1 MPRAKVRTSED
12 VLEPSVAEVRKLF
25 RSSARALMANR
36 PLSQLAS
43 PASEPSAVLS
53 KAELDA
59 IEEVGLVA
67 KPWESDAAHDP
78 LTKTIVD
85 YMALIETSLSTAEA
99 AAMLG
104 VDVSRIRQ
112 RIRDRSLLGLEYEGE
127 WRLPRFQFERKKVV
141 PGIAEVL
148 AALPPDLNPLDVATW
163 FLQPNIDLEAGEE
176 KATASPRAWLLR
188 GGSPRTLA
196 QLARHL

>member
-1 MPRAKVRTSED
+1 MPRTKVRATDEI
-12 VLEPSVAEVRKLF
+12 VEPSLTEVRKLF
-25 RSSARALMANR
+25 RTSARALMANR
-36 PLSQLAS
+36 PLRQVAT

-53 KAELDA
+53 KAELEV

-67 KPWESDAAHDP
+67 KPWVGDAAHDP
-78 LTKTIVD
+78 LTRTIVD

-112 RIRDRSLLGLEYEGE
+112 RIRDRSLFGVEYEGE
-127 WRLPRFQFERKKVV
+127 WRLPRFQFERKRVL
-141 PGIAEVL
+141 PGLAEVL
-148 AALPPDLNPLDVATW
+148 AALPPELNPLDVATW
-163 FLQPNIDLEAGEE
+163 FLQPNVDLEADEE
-176 KATASPRAWLLR
+176 KPAPSPRAWLLR
-188 GGSPRTLA
+188 GGSPKTLA